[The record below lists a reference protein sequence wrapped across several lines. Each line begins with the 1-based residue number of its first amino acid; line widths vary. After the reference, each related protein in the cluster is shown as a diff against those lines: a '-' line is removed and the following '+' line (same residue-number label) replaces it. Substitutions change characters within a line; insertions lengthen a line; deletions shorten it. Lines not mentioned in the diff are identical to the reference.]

1 MTGSRI
7 FFSTDIHGSETCFL
21 KFITA
26 ADYYKADALILGGD
40 ITGKAVVPF
49 VEMKDGGV
57 SATFLGRDYV
67 ARTSEEIEKLKR
79 LARDVGYYVFMT
91 NRDEWAEISSDK
103 SRTSKLF
110 IELASERVR
119 QWAEISGQKLR
130 EKKLKIYVA
139 GGNDDPFE
147 IDDVLKA
154 SESFVYC
161 HDQLVEL
168 ADHEMISTGYAN
180 MTPWEL
186 PRDISE
192 EELAKIIEELALR
205 VKDMKNAIFNFH
217 APPHS
222 SKLDEAPKLTREMKA
237 QPDFVPVG
245 STAVRSAIE
254 KYQPL
259 LGLHGHIHESRG
271 AIKIGGTLCVNPG
284 SEYGEGILRGAVVNL
299 EHKKIKGYLLTSG

>member
-1 MTGSRI
+1 MTASRV

-26 ADYYKADALILGGD
+26 ADYYKADVLVLGGD
-40 ITGKAVVPF
+40 VTGKAVVPF

-57 SATFLGRDYV
+57 SARFLGRDYV
-67 ARTSEEIEKLKR
+67 ARTPQETEKLER

-91 NRDEWAEISSDK
+91 NNDEWAEISSDK
-103 SRTSKLF
+103 SRTGELF
-110 IELASERVR
+110 IKLASERVR
-119 QWAEISGQKLR
+119 QWADISGQKLR
-130 EKKLKIYVA
+130 ERKLKIYVT

-147 IDDVLKA
+147 IDDVIKA

-161 HDQLVEL
+161 HDQLVDL
-168 ADHEMISTGYAN
+168 AGHEMISTGYAN
-180 MTPWEL
+180 MTPWDL

-192 EELAKIIEELALR
+192 EELAKIIEGLAVQ

-222 SKLDEAPKLTREMKA
+222 SKLDEAPKLSREMKA
-237 QPDFVPVG
+237 QPDFIPVG
-245 STAVRSAIE
+245 STAVRSAID

-271 AIKIGGTLCVNPG
+271 AIKIGDTLCVNPG

-299 EHKKIKGYLLTSG
+299 EYRKIKGYLLTSG

>member
-1 MTGSRI
+1 LTATRI

-21 KFITA
+21 KFVRA
-26 ADYYKADALILGGD
+26 ADYYKADALVLGGD
-40 ITGKAVVPF
+40 ITGKAVVPLI
-49 VEMKDGGV
+49 EMKDGGV

-67 ARTSEEIEKLKR
+67 ARTSEETEKLKK

-91 NRDEWAEISSDK
+91 DSDRWAEINSD
-103 SRTSKLF
+103 RSKMSELF
-110 IELASERVR
+110 IKLASERVR

-130 EKKLKIYVA
+130 ERKLKIYVT

-147 IDDVLKA
+147 IDDVIKA

-161 HDQLVEL
+161 HDQLVDL
-168 ADHEMISTGYAN
+168 LGHEMISTGYAN

-192 EELAKIIEELALR
+192 EELARIIEELAVR

-222 SKLDEAPKLTREMKA
+222 SKLDEAPKLSREMQA
-237 QPDFVPVG
+237 QPDFIPVG

-271 AIKIGGTLCVNPG
+271 AIKIGDTLCVNPG
-284 SEYGEGILRGAVVNL
+284 SEYGEGILRGAIINL
-299 EHKKIKGYLLTSG
+299 ELRKIKGYLLTSG